1 MLHSLFYTFY
11 HHSVWLSC
19 GKSSSQLWWAPFQAV
34 HTCWPGLSN
43 PALCMRLRPLIIM
56 VQSPPQAARRLLQW
70 QQTCS
75 CGWED
80 AGGRCWRNGLA
91 LAQPH
96 SEWQPFRVVCAEAS
110 SAVLPT
116 LPLLFVFLGRHSVL
130 LLPCPGSSRHY
141 SLTSFQSLCLSST
154 LAFLALRIR
163 VLISLTGLDKRTD
176 SSAPFFIWSVL
187 PSLQK
192 FASSYTPTRQL
203 IYTGAIA
210 IINIL
215 KKLFSPNKCYRPL
228 LEAGIEESVWA

>member
-1 MLHSLFYTFY
+1 MLEEAGGM
-11 HHSVWLSC
+11 VWL
-19 GKSSSQLWWAPFQAV
+19 W
-34 HTCWPGLSN
+34 H
-43 PALCMRLRPLIIM
+43 
-56 VQSPPQAARRLLQW
+56 SPTQ
-70 QQTCS
+70 
-75 CGWED
+75 
-80 AGGRCWRNGLA
+80 
-91 LAQPH
+91 
-96 SEWQPFRVVCAEAS
+96 WQPFRVVCAEAS

-130 LLPCPGSSRHY
+130 LLPCPGSNRHY
-141 SLTSFQSLCLSST
+141 SLTSFQPLCLSST

-163 VLISLTGLDKRTD
+163 VLISLAGLDKRTG
-176 SSAPFFIWSVL
+176 SSAPFFIWSWSYVL

-192 FASSYTPTRQL
+192 FASSYSPTKQL